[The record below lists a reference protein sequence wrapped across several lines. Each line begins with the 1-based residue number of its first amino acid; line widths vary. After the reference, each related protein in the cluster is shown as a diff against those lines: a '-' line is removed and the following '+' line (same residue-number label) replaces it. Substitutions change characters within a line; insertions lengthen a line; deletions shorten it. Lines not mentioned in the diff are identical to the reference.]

1 MDPDSMNPENET
13 PELPLPTEAVLKDG
27 AEISAPISSTDD
39 AESVLSD
46 TVEPPPVESE
56 AQTAMA
62 LFQAEVEPTDTK
74 ESTGLES
81 ATDDAQAEPTEIA
94 NVTEVLL
101 QQEAT
106 VEAPETPSPAVKA
119 QLPPAPSRPPAP
131 PVFFVWHPQMNEE
144 REENEVLPSER
155 WRESY
160 HLLEVTGALHWREV
174 KIHTPDLHLGRPEAV
189 MQYHTKTYCDTVLA
203 VSEGRANLWSNGKT
217 VHLPMLTHAATPA
230 AQNVAAA
237 RSAIKVA
244 LNHPKVRVLT
254 PAGQQPRAHHDRL
267 EDGHLFN
274 DVLMALEDAQS
285 AGVKTA
291 FINLDAEHPTP
302 VQERFYGEPL
312 LTISLHEHPS
322 FLYPHTG
329 TVRETGKGKGAG
341 YHLNIPMPP
350 SISDAGY
357 LLVLEQII
365 LPMLARYQPE
375 LLVVV
380 GGVTAH
386 VNDPASHLCLTSKG
400 YQLLIA
406 KLMDTAPRMVLF
418 GGDATH
424 FATAARLWTIA
435 LATLAE
441 RTNSLPPQIPAA
453 HARLWGG
460 GTFHDTEPLLRSAPY
475 QEYAYAL
482 LAHELEQA
490 HTLLKGQWELPDLHL
505 PPRLSDQRE
514 QLQVA
519 RPTGEVIANYTSK
532 EPSLGMSFAGL
543 NASLGDDEDDDELA
557 SRRNPHAT
565 SRSVSKWEQDEEETA
580 KVPSKPE
587 RPRGRR
593 EEPPA
598 SNPLGGG
605 DKRGGVDSFERRNN
619 FDRGRGTS
627 NREHNAPSEKRDS
640 STPDTPTGNRGGRN
654 DRRDNKPAINTQAE
668 VKSQQGNRERR
679 DHNRPS
685 RSKMPRNPSDTPTNE
700 NDHSATPPRGS
711 ARTDDHRKSSNS
723 FRGRGRGGKVQGESP
738 TSSTP
743 PSDGNN
749 DPSKSGTARRH
760 RPRPRR

>member
-1 MDPDSMNPENET
+1 MNPENET
-13 PELPLPTEAVLKDG
+13 PKPASVEESVLKDV
-27 AEISAPISSTDD
+27 AELPATEPTSDST
-39 AESVLSD
+39 ESVPSEN
-46 TVEPPPVESE
+46 VEPTP
-56 AQTAMA
+56 
-62 LFQAEVEPTDTK
+62 AEVEAEEAMSVLKGEDDTTANTEPTA
-74 ESTGLES
+74 LES
-81 ATDDAQAEPTEIA
+81 AADEAQAEPIETANGTEIP
-94 NVTEVLL
+94 L
-101 QQEAT
+101 QQEAP
-106 VEAPETPSPAVKA
+106 VSPSPAVEP
-119 QLPPAPSRPPAP
+119 QLPLAP
-131 PVFFVWHPQMNEE
+131 PRLPVPPVVFVWHPQMNEE
-144 REENEVLPSER
+144 REDNQVLPSER

-174 KIHTPDLHLGRPEAV
+174 KIHTPDLHLGRAEAV
-189 MQYHTKTYCDTVLA
+189 MQYHSKPYCDTVFA
-203 VSEGRANLWSNGKT
+203 VSEGRANLWANGKA
-217 VHLPMLTHAATPA
+217 VHLPTLTHAATPA
-230 AQNVAAA
+230 MQNVAAA

-254 PAGQQPRAHHDRL
+254 PAGQQPRAQRDRL

-274 DVLMALEDAQS
+274 DVLMALVDAQS
-285 AGVKTA
+285 AGIKTA

-302 VQERFYGEPL
+302 VQERFYSEPL

-322 FLYPHTG
+322 FLYPHSG
-329 TVRETGKGKGAG
+329 TVRETGKGKVAG

-365 LPMLARYQPE
+365 LPILARYQPE

-386 VNDPASHLCLTSKG
+386 INDPASHLCLTSKG
-400 YQLLIA
+400 YQMLLA
-406 KLMDTAPRMVLF
+406 KLMDVAPRMVLF

-460 GTFHDTEPLLRSAPY
+460 GTFHDTEPIIRSAPY

-490 HTLLKGQWELPDLHL
+490 HTLLKGQWQLPDLHL

-514 QLQVA
+514 QLQVS

-557 SRRNPHAT
+557 SRRPSRPT

-598 SNPLGGG
+598 SNPLGSG
-605 DKRGGVDSFERRNN
+605 DKRGGADASERRNN
-619 FDRGRGTS
+619 FDSGRGAP
-627 NREHNAPSEKRDS
+627 NRERNAPSEKRDS
-640 STPDTPTGNRGGRN
+640 TTADSPTGNRGRRN
-654 DRRDNKPAINTQAE
+654 ERRDNKPVTDAQAE
-668 VKSQQGNRERR
+668 MKPQQGNRERR
-679 DHNRPS
+679 DHNRP
-685 RSKMPRNPSDTPTNE
+685 PRPSASAKVPRHPSSTATNE
-700 NDHSATPPRGS
+700 NAHSATPPRGS
-711 ARTDDHRKSSNS
+711 TRTDEHGKSSS
-723 FRGRGRGGKVQGESP
+723 PYRQRGRGGRAQGESP
-738 TSSTP
+738 TSPTP
-743 PSDGNN
+743 PTDSNN
-749 DPSKSGTARRH
+749 DPSTPRPARRH

>member
-1 MDPDSMNPENET
+1 MNPENDT

-27 AEISAPISSTDD
+27 AEISATISSTDD
-39 AESVLSD
+39 AESVVSD
-46 TVEPPPVESE
+46 TVESPSVESE
-56 AQTAMA
+56 AQMA
-62 LFQAEVEPTDTK
+62 ISDFQAEIEPTAA
-74 ESTGLES
+74 E
-81 ATDDAQAEPTEIA
+81 EPTPLEPAVDEVQAAPTETANETEIP
-94 NVTEVLL
+94 L
-101 QQEAT
+101 QQEAP
-106 VEAPETPSPAVKA
+106 VSPPPTAEP
-119 QLPPAPSRPPAP
+119 QLPPAPSRPPVP
-131 PVFFVWHPQMNEE
+131 PVVFVWHPQMNEE
-144 REENEVLPSER
+144 RVDNEVLPSER

-174 KIHTPDLHLGRPEAV
+174 KIHTPDLHLGRAEAV
-189 MQYHTKTYCDTVLA
+189 MQYHSKPYCDTVLA
-203 VSEGRANLWSNGKT
+203 VSEGRANLWANGKT
-217 VHLPMLTHAATPA
+217 VHLPTLTHAAPPA

-254 PAGQQPRAHHDRL
+254 PAGQQPRAHRDRL

-274 DVLMALEDAQS
+274 DVLMALADAQS
-285 AGVKTA
+285 AGIKTA

-302 VQERFYGEPL
+302 IQERFYSEPL

-350 SISDAGY
+350 SVSDAGY
-357 LLVLEQII
+357 QLVLEQMV
-365 LPMLARYQPE
+365 LPILARYQPE
-375 LLVVV
+375 LLVVL

-386 VNDPASHLCLTSKG
+386 INDPASHLCLTSKG
-400 YQLLIA
+400 YQYLITT
-406 KLMDTAPRMVLF
+406 LMESAPRTVLF

-460 GTFHDTEPLLRSAPY
+460 GTFHDTEPLIRSAPY

-490 HTLLKGQWELPDLHL
+490 HTLLKGQWQLPDLHL

-514 QLQVA
+514 QLQVS

-557 SRRNPHAT
+557 SRRPSRPT
-565 SRSVSKWEQDEEETA
+565 SRSVSKWEQDEDEEA

-598 SNPLGGG
+598 SNPLGSG
-605 DKRGGVDSFERRNN
+605 DKRGGADSSERRNT

-627 NREHNAPSEKRDS
+627 NRERNAPFEKRDS
-640 STPDTPTGNRGGRN
+640 STSDRPTGNRGRRN
-654 DRRDNKPAINTQAE
+654 ERSDNRPVPDTPTE

-685 RSKMPRNPSDTPTNE
+685 RPSGSAKVPRNPAGTLPNE

-711 ARTDDHRKSSNS
+711 TRSDEREKSSS
-723 FRGRGRGGKVQGESP
+723 PFRQRGRRGQAQGESP
-738 TSSTP
+738 TASTP
-743 PSDGNN
+743 PSDDNN
-749 DPSKSGTARRH
+749 DASKSRPARRH